1 MSGRFSGALRQAVAV
16 GLCYTCFLSCTWGQ
30 SIPIDPVRPSAPI
43 FWRPY
48 LAADVPPAR
57 LSNSPRLQ
65 DLIRAGTL
73 YLTVQ
78 DAIALVLENNIDI
91 EVARYN
97 PILSAWNLER
107 SQAGG
112 ALPGVPN
119 GASSAGAVASGQG
132 VAGSEAAAGV
142 ISTSAASAT
151 KTANASVSQVGPIAQ
166 TLDPAFQ
173 ESSVFSH
180 TSAPQFNNTL
190 SQTDVL
196 VSATHVDSASL
207 TEGFLSGASA
217 VLTYSEHYLSENA
230 ATDILNPTE
239 APSLSIQIGQNLL
252 RGFGVAVNAR
262 NITANKI
269 RLGQSDLNFKAQ
281 VINSVV
287 QALNLYYNLAADYED
302 VKAKQSALELAQSL
316 YTDNQKQVQIGSL
329 APLDITTAESQVAA
343 SQRDLVVSQTTLEQ
357 QEVQLKNLISRNG
370 SADPAL
376 RNIRIVPLDRIVMPE
391 KDDLPPIP
399 AMLQEAMANRAD
411 LAAEK
416 LNDRIAQV
424 NALGTKN
431 GVLPT
436 LEPFLGISAAGLAGT
451 RKTILANGVPVTAD
465 PYFAGGINNALGQ
478 VFRNNFPSDVAGFF
492 FQAPILNR
500 QAQADYGIDQL
511 SLRQTQLS
519 IQRDINQIQVDLM
532 NAVVALQQ
540 SRARYDASA
549 RNRILEKQLLDSE
562 QKKFALGASTPYNVT
577 QVQRDLAAAQSS
589 ELGALV
595 TWSNAKISIDQI
607 LGTTLETY
615 HISLSEAKT
624 GKVNRASTP
633 PAAPS
638 EPRP

>member
-1 MSGRFSGALRQAVAV
+1 
-16 GLCYTCFLSCTWGQ
+16 
-30 SIPIDPVRPSAPI
+30 VRPSAPVL
-43 FWRPY
+43 WRPY
-48 LAADVPPAR
+48 LAPDVPPVR
-57 LSNSPRLQ
+57 LSNSSRLH

-91 EVARYN
+91 EVARYS
-97 PILSAWNLER
+97 PIYAAWQVER
-107 SQAGG
+107 YQAGG

-119 GASSAGAVASGQG
+119 AASTAGTVASGQG
-132 VAGSEAAAGV
+132 VAGSEQAAGV
-142 ISTSAASAT
+142 ASASGTSANRTSNAT
-151 KTANASVSQVGPIAQ
+151 VSQVGPVAQ

-173 ESSVFSH
+173 ESNIFSH
-180 TSAPQFNNTL
+180 TTAPQPNATL
-190 SQTDVL
+190 SQTDIL
-196 VSATHVDSASL
+196 ISTTHVYNATL
-207 TEGFLSGASA
+207 TEGFLTGASGQVA
-217 VLTYSEHYLSENA
+217 YNEHYLNENA
-230 ATDILNPTE
+230 PTDVLNPTV
-239 APSLSIQIGQNLL
+239 APSISIQFGQNLL

-262 NITANKI
+262 SITARKI
-269 RLGQSDLNFKAQ
+269 ALRQSDLNFKAQ

-302 VKAKQSALELAQSL
+302 VKAKQSSLELAQSL

-376 RNIRIVPLDRIVMPE
+376 RNVRIVPLDKIVMPE

-399 AMLQEAMANRAD
+399 TMLQEAMANRAD

-416 LNDRIAQV
+416 LNDQVAQV

-436 LEPFLGISAAGLAGT
+436 LEPFVGISAAGLAGT
-451 RKTILANGVPVTAD
+451 SRTVLFNGRPVTAD
-465 PYFAGGINNALGQ
+465 PYFAGGIGNALGQ
-478 VFRNNFPSDVAGFF
+478 VFRNNFPSDTVGYF

-540 SRARYDASA
+540 ARARYDASV

-577 QVQRDLAAAQSS
+577 QIQRDLAAAQSS
-589 ELGALV
+589 EIAALV
-595 TWSNAKISIDQI
+595 TWSNARISIDQI
-607 LGTTLETY
+607 LGTTLETN
-615 HISLSEAKT
+615 HISLGEAQT
-624 GKVNRASTP
+624 GKVSRVSTP
-633 PAAPS
+633 PIGHS